1 MKRVIALLNI
11 LFCLFLITPTA
22 HASSASASLTSSNR
36 NVRIGQTT
44 TINVVINA
52 SARIR
57 GGQFNLSLNN
67 NNFEIVSV
75 SGANGLTI
83 SSSGNF
89 QLLYR
94 IESGFSIPAGSS
106 IATITVRPRSNATV
120 GSTSV
125 VTVSNVKVTLEGSY
139 ETVDAGSS
147 STTLTVASTPTTT
160 PPPSTPPPTQPVDS
174 TKSSN
179 NNLSNLSTELVDLE
193 FDPTTLNYD
202 VTVQSNVTSLNLTA
216 TTQHDK
222 ATVKITG
229 DENFKVGMNVVIVE
243 VTAEDGSK
251 KTYTINVNRL
261 GSSNN
266 NLRTITIRDVDFEF
280 DRNVL
285 NYTIDITDKNIDSLQ
300 IEYELEDE
308 NSTVEIIGNENL
320 TAGKNVIKIIVTS
333 EDGERK
339 TYTITANILDESEI
353 IKPDNKLQTI
363 WIIVSVLLAAV
374 VIVQFYIL
382 SKRKKEQ

>member
-1 MKRVIALLNI
+1 MKKVIALLNV
-11 LFCLFLITPTA
+11 LFCLFLLTPTA
-22 HASSASASLTSSNR
+22 NAASASTNLTSPNR

-89 QLLYR
+89 HLLYR
-94 IESGFSIPAGSS
+94 IESGFSIPSGSS
-106 IATITVRPRSNATV
+106 IATITVRPRSNANV

-125 VTVSNVKVTLEGSY
+125 VTVSNAKVTLEGSY
-139 ETVDAGSS
+139 ETVDAGSR

-160 PPPSTPPPTQPVDS
+160 PPPPPPPTQPVDS

-179 NNLSNLSTELVDLE
+179 NNLSNLSSQLVDLE
-193 FDPTTLNYD
+193 FDPATLNYD
-202 VTVQSNVTSLNLTA
+202 VTVESNITSLNLTA
-216 TTQHDK
+216 TPQHNK
-222 ATVKITG
+222 ATFKIIG
-229 DENFKVGMNVVIVE
+229 DENFKVGMNVVKVE

-266 NLRTITIRDVDFEF
+266 NLRTITIEDVDFEF
-280 DRNVL
+280 DRNIL

-320 TAGKNVIKIIVTS
+320 TPGKNVIKIIVTS

-339 TYTITANILDESEI
+339 TYTITANILDESEVTES
-353 IKPDNKLQTI
+353 DNTLLTI